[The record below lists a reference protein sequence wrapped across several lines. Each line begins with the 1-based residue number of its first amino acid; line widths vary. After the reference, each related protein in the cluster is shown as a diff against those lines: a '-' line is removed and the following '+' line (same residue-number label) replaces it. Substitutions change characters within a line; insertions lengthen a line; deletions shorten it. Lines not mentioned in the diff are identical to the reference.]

1 MKNSKHL
8 EDEDDLTLS
17 LCSWFDRPKRARQSS
32 PSPSTSRSPINPSQT
47 NISLMET
54 QIPYPNSFLVP
65 STNHNTNP
73 LSVNTHPLLVSSSDH
88 NTNPGDAADVG
99 VNVAAPAVRRSR
111 RAPSQGP
118 AQGKSETV
126 PAPFP
131 WATNRRATVHSRKY
145 LLQNNIFTITGKVH
159 CKSVAV
165 PSIWS
170 VAA

>member
-17 LCSWFDRPKRARQSS
+17 LCSWFDRTKRARLSS
-32 PSPSTSRSPINPSQT
+32 PSPSPSRSPINPSQT
-47 NISLMET
+47 NMSLMEI
-54 QIPYPNSFLVP
+54 QAPYPNSLLVP
-65 STNHNTNP
+65 STTEHNN
-73 LSVNTHPLLVSSSDH
+73 NPLLVSSSDH

-99 VNVAAPAVRRSR
+99 VNVAAPALRRSRR

-159 CKSVAV
+159 CKSVVV

-170 VAA
+170 VYA